1 MSAPLPL
8 DSKIDGVKIYASGA
22 TVTRIA
28 SLPPDWRGDR
38 VEIAGLPLVL
48 DDRSVRARIEGSD
61 SAIACDIAI
70 GLAVPSREDPGEPP
84 LETEV
89 RKARFKVKQLQDTLL
104 AIQREIA
111 NLNTLE
117 VPDRPRGEAGK
128 SPPPSP
134 MGARL
139 ALSHFAQEQVQAKFL
154 EKREVAIALRTA
166 TQALADLERQQ
177 QQASSAR
184 EAQPHELRKT
194 AIIGLSWTDRPA
206 ESPLQLVL
214 EYFVPGARWTPSYI
228 CRLNRQD
235 NRATIA
241 VRASVCQRTG
251 EDWSGVRVE
260 LSTAEPSSWCELPE
274 LASLR
279 IGRSQPAPKPSGWRR
294 PPVGAE
300 SLFED
305 YDRQKQAAKLAVS
318 TEAIAVSPSFQAA
331 IAPLTSL
338 DLTSSESFAAPA
350 SKQVVD
356 RSFTQAIDPS
366 LSEDLEEIEELIE
379 ELDDDEMNY
388 DSPLGA
394 FARSP
399 KASIEKARS
408 AGQQRQRRSPV
419 SMPPSPIPET
429 VETIDRLTYSIMRL
443 GAPEDGAE
451 RGKLKVSSPEDRYLE
466 FLQRQDL
473 KVPFPIRG
481 VLNNA
486 LAEAKRCFMVHLPH
500 GSHEVRYSAGSF
512 DYAYAAEGRLDIPSD
527 GQFHAI
533 ALLSRDAEVKLRYIV
548 VPRIDPNVFRIAQL
562 LNPLDA
568 PLLAGMAD
576 IYVDGEYILS
586 TEMPTIPPRGEMEL
600 GLGVEQG
607 IQVARNTNYR
617 EVRSGETLV
626 AFNELRHE
634 IAIAIVNN
642 LQRAIAIEV
651 RDRLPVPA
659 EGAKVD
665 VQIDRV
671 VPEWEVYN
679 QQERGRPIRGGYR
692 WKVEVPAG
700 DRLNLEVDYTIKT
713 FVDSELLGGN
723 RRE

>member
-1 MSAPLPL
+1 
-8 DSKIDGVKIYASGA
+8 
-22 TVTRIA
+22 
-28 SLPPDWRGDR
+28 
-38 VEIAGLPLVL
+38 
-48 DDRSVRARIEGSD
+48 
-61 SAIACDIAI
+61 
-70 GLAVPSREDPGEPP
+70 
-84 LETEV
+84 V

-104 AIQREIA
+104 AIEREIA
-111 NLNTLE
+111 SLNTLE

-139 ALSHFAQEQVQAKFL
+139 ALSHFAQEQVQAKFV

-166 TQALADLERQQ
+166 TQALADLEQQQ
-177 QQASSAR
+177 QQASWAR

-194 AIIGLSWTDRPA
+194 AIIGLSWSDRPV
-206 ESPLQLVL
+206 ESPLQLAL

-318 TEAIAVSPSFQAA
+318 AEAIAMPPSFQAA
-331 IAPLTSL
+331 IAPLASL
-338 DLTSSESFAAPA
+338 DLTASESFAVPA
-350 SKQVVD
+350 SEQAVD
-356 RSFTQAIDPS
+356 EDRFEELEDL
-366 LSEDLEEIEELIE
+366 LSE
-379 ELDDDEMNY
+379 
-388 DSPLGA
+388 PPARA
-394 FARSP
+394 FACSP

-408 AGQQRQRRSPV
+408 AGQQRQRRSSV

-443 GAPEDGAE
+443 GAPEDGTQ

-486 LAEAKRCFMVHLPH
+486 LSEAKRCLMVHLPH

-568 PLLAGMAD
+568 PLLAGMTD

-600 GLGVEQG
+600 GLGVEQA

-671 VPEWEVYN
+671 VPEWEAYN

>member
-1 MSAPLPL
+1 MSAPLPI
-8 DSKIDGVKIYASGA
+8 DSKIDSVKIYASGA

-28 SLPPDWRGDR
+28 PLPPDWRGDS

-48 DDRSVRARIEGSD
+48 DDRSVHARIEGSD

-70 GLAVPSREDPGEPP
+70 GLAVPPREDPGEAP

-104 AIQREIA
+104 ALEREIA
-111 NLNTLE
+111 NLNALQ

-139 ALSHFAQEQVQAKFL
+139 GLSHFTQEQVQVKL
-154 EKREVAIALRTA
+154 TEKREVAIVLRAA
-166 TQALADLERQQ
+166 TQDLADLEQQQ

-194 AIIGLSWTDRPA
+194 AVIGLSWRDRAA

-214 EYFVPGARWTPSYI
+214 EYFVPGARWTPSYV

-241 VRASVCQRTG
+241 VRASVCQRSG

-279 IGRSQPAPKPSGWRR
+279 IGRSQPASKPSGWRR

-305 YDRQKQAAKLAVS
+305 YDRQKKAAKLALS
-318 TEAIAVSPSFQAA
+318 AEAIAMPPSFQAA
-331 IAPLTSL
+331 IAPLASL
-338 DLTSSESFAAPA
+338 DLTASESFAVPA
-350 SKQVVD
+350 SEQAVD
-356 RSFTQAIDPS
+356 EDRFEELEDL
-366 LSEDLEEIEELIE
+366 LSE
-379 ELDDDEMNY
+379 
-388 DSPLGA
+388 PPARA
-394 FARSP
+394 FACSP
-399 KASIEKARS
+399 KASIEQVRS
-408 AGQQRQRRSPV
+408 VRQQMQRRSSV
-419 SMPPSPIPET
+419 STTPSPLPET
-429 VETIDRLTYSIMRL
+429 VETIDRLAYSTMRL

-451 RGKLKVSSPEDRYLE
+451 RGQLKVSSPEDRYLE
-466 FLQRQDL
+466 FLQRQHL
-473 KVPFPIRG
+473 KVAFPIRG
-481 VLNNA
+481 ALNNA
-486 LAEAKRCFMVHLPH
+486 LSEAKRCLMVHLPH
-500 GSHEVRYSAGSF
+500 GSHEVRESAGSF

-533 ALLSRDAEVKLRYIV
+533 ALMSRDAEVKLRYIV

-568 PLLAGMAD
+568 PLLAGMTD

-600 GLGVEQG
+600 GLGVEQA

-671 VPEWEVYN
+671 VPEWEAYN

-700 DRLNLEVDYTIKT
+700 DRLILEVDYTIKT